1 MTSLK
6 SMESLNELSSPQWEK
21 TIILSITTHGGIIQ
35 ESPEDIRVFTVPE
48 GITIKRALIS
58 TPGECNLLYSQEAR
72 MYLNFISNNK
82 KKLTSD
88 IESIQNETIQK
99 IVDFIKKDSLKGSIL
114 YAKEKEKELEQTS
127 KKMKLNTEDEEI
139 LNTYTRFLNNIN
151 KGFNIIFFNSGTQI
165 LNKLYTRYNIEK
177 TKNDWSIQVMNMRG
191 MPDLLSFIRIQTRR
205 GESVI
210 TLEEIINFLNQ
221 KGVENIIIF
230 DFSCSNLMNEEQY
243 EIEDQREIRQKR
255 RDIIKMNY
263 GGKKTGKTKSVK
275 KQLKNKYKT
284 LKNKRII
291 KRKNKIIKNRRG
303 GNKTEQIDLRQI
315 LITKPIINAIKQ
327 YVPDIDLSEFKISKG
342 EQGFRLNRM
351 DQMMESNFDELLE
364 NEPVELKVARTPDG
378 KMIGAKIDGVMKKM
392 YEIINGRHRITRSI
406 IEGNK
411 SIKAII
417 V

>member
-1 MTSLK
+1 MT

-48 GITIKRALIS
+48 GMTIKRALIS

-72 MYLNFISNNK
+72 RYLNFISNNK
-82 KKLTSD
+82 NKLTSN

-99 IVDFIKKDSLKGSIL
+99 IVDFIKNDSLKGSIQ

-151 KGFNIIFFNSGTQI
+151 KGFNINYFDSGTQI
-165 LNKLYTRYNIEK
+165 LNKLYTRYNVEK
-177 TKNDWSIQVMNMRG
+177 TKNDWSIQVMNIRG
-191 MPDLLSFIRIQTRR
+191 MPDLLSFIRLQTRR

-210 TLEEIINFLNQ
+210 TLEEIINFLNY
-221 KGVENIIIF
+221 KGVENVIIF
-230 DFSCSNLMNEEQY
+230 DFSCSDFMNEEQY
-243 EIEDQREIRQKR
+243 EIEDQRAIRRHR
-255 RDIIKMNY
+255 RDISKMNY
-263 GGKKTGKTKSVK
+263 GGKKNRKSKRVK
-275 KQLKNKYKT
+275 KQLKNKFKT
-284 LKNKRII
+284 LKNKRFI
-291 KRKNKIIKNRRG
+291 KRKNKITKNRRG
-303 GNKTEQIDLRQI
+303 GNITEQIDLRQI
-315 LITKPIINAIKQ
+315 LITKPIINAIKE
-327 YVPDIDLSEFKISKG
+327 YEPDIDLSEFKLSKG

-351 DQMMESNFDELLE
+351 EQMMESNFDELLE
-364 NEPVELKVARTPDG
+364 SEPVELKVARCPDG
-378 KMIGAKIDGVMKKM
+378 KMIGTKIDGTMKKM

-406 IEGNK
+406 IEGHK
-411 SIKAII
+411 TIKAII